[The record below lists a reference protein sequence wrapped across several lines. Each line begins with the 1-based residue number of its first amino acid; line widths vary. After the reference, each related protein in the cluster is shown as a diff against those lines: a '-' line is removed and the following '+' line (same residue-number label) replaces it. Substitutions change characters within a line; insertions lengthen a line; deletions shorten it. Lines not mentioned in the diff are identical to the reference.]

1 MDKHSLSNIYWPDF
15 GCKYYIVLA
24 ESRTGKPPVTDREN
38 SMKLGIIKETQAGET
53 RVAATPDTVKRI
65 CGKGL
70 AVLIEKGAG
79 SGSRYANQAY
89 QDAGAELV
97 DQATALAADIVFKVA
112 YPNADELAQMPAG
125 NLLVSHIDV
134 CGENN
139 AKLKALAD
147 GKIDAIAMQLIPR
160 ISRAQNMDAL
170 SSQAG
175 IAGYRAVIEA
185 ASLYGRF
192 MPLMMTAAGSAK
204 PAKVTVLGAGVAG
217 LQAIA
222 TARRLGANVF
232 GYDVRPQVKGEIQ
245 SLGAKFIELD
255 VGESGEGEG
264 GYARELSAAA
274 KQRQTEL
281 LTQELQTADIIISTA
296 LIPCREAPVLIT
308 EDAVKG
314 MRQGSVIID
323 MAAANGGNCPLSIPD
338 KTITKHGVNICGN
351 TNFPAMMAADA
362 SNFYARNLLN
372 LLPLL
377 IEGKAEEMQRK
388 DLLDDEI
395 TEKSTVTLNGEVR
408 FNR

>member
-1 MDKHSLSNIYWPDF
+1 
-15 GCKYYIVLA
+15 
-24 ESRTGKPPVTDREN
+24 
-38 SMKLGIIKETQAGET
+38 MKLGIIKETQAGET
-53 RVAATPDTVKRI
+53 RVAATPDTVKKI

-70 AVLIEKGAG
+70 VVLIEKGAG
-79 SGSRYANQAY
+79 SGSRYADTAY
-89 QDAGAELV
+89 QEAGAELV
-97 DQATALAADIVFKVA
+97 DQNTALAADIVFKVA
-112 YPNADELAQMPAG
+112 YPNTDELAQMSAG
-125 NLLVSHIDV
+125 SLLVSHIDV

-139 AKLKALAD
+139 PKLKALAD
-147 GKIDAIAMQLIPR
+147 SKVDAIAMQLIPR

-185 ASLYGRF
+185 ASLFGRF
-192 MPLMMTAAGSAK
+192 LPLMMTAAGSAK

-264 GYARELSAAA
+264 GYARELSDEA
-274 KQRQTEL
+274 KKRQTEL
-281 LTQELQTADIIISTA
+281 LTQELMTADIIISTA
-296 LIPCREAPVLIT
+296 LIPCRQAPVLIT

-314 MRQGSVIID
+314 MRPGSVIID
-323 MAAANGGNCPLSIPD
+323 MAAANGGNCPLSKPN
-338 KTITKHGVNICGN
+338 KTLTKHGIKICGN

-377 IEGKAEEMQRK
+377 VEGKAEEMHRK
-388 DLLDDEI
+388 DLLEDEI
-395 TEKSTVTLNGEVR
+395 TEKSTVTFNGEVR
-408 FNR
+408 FTR